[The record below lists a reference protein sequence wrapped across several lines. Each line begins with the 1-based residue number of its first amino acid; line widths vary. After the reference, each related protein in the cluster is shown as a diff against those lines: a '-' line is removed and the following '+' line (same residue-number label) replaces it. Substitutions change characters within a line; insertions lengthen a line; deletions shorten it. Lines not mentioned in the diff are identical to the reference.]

1 MSDST
6 PRDSTPRDSA
16 PRDPVRLDL
25 ELVRRGLA
33 RSRGHAR
40 ALVDAGDVTV
50 DGKPAPKPSL
60 PVTPGQV
67 IEVREEGPRWV
78 SRAAYKLLGA
88 LQTFGPRG
96 LVVTGRRCLD
106 VGASTGGFTQVLL
119 HHGASHVIALDVGH
133 GQLVPAL
140 ADDPRVTDRSR
151 TTVRDLRVGD
161 LGGAVDLL
169 VADLSFI
176 SLTLVLETFRG
187 LLTDEGDAV
196 VLVKPQFEVGRTRL
210 GKGGIVRAQGDRAWA
225 VTVVARAAVA
235 AGLHPQ
241 GLARSPIEGGEG
253 NAEYLLWL
261 TPRDAQSMGWEALVR
276 AADDVTE
283 P

>member
-1 MSDST
+1 MSDT
-6 PRDSTPRDSA
+6 A
-16 PRDPVRLDL
+16 RLDV

-40 ALVDAGDVTV
+40 ALIDAGDVRI
-50 DGKPAPKPSL
+50 DGLPAAKPAA
-60 PVTPGQV
+60 PVGSGQR

-78 SRAAYKLLGA
+78 SRAAYKLVGA
-88 LQTFGPRG
+88 LETFGPAG
-96 LVVTGRRCLD
+96 LTVAGKRCLD

-119 HHGASHVIALDVGH
+119 HHGAAHVTALDVGH
-133 GQLVPAL
+133 GQLVPEL
-140 ADDPRVTDRSR
+140 AADPRVTDRSR
-151 TTVRDLRVGD
+151 TTVRGLTAAEV
-161 LGGAVDLL
+161 GGAVELL

-176 SLTLVLETFRG
+176 SLTLVLDTFRG
-187 LLTDEGDAV
+187 LLLDTGDAI

-225 VTVVARAAVA
+225 VTEVARAAVA
-235 AGLHPQ
+235 AGLHPRA
-241 GLARSPIEGGEG
+241 LAKSPIEGSEG

-261 TPRDAQSMGWEALVR
+261 TPRDAESMGWEALVSR
-276 AADDVTE
+276 ADEVTL

>member
-1 MSDST
+1 VSDSGSVE
-6 PRDSTPRDSA
+6 PS
-16 PRDPVRLDL
+16 RLDV

-40 ALVDAGDVTV
+40 SLVDAGDVSIDGRPATKAATPV
-50 DGKPAPKPSL
+50 DPDQR
-60 PVTPGQV
+60 V
-67 IEVREEGPRWV
+67 EVREQGPRWV
-78 SRAAYKLLGA
+78 SRAAYKMVGA
-88 LQTFGPRG
+88 LEVFGPHG
-96 LVVTGRRCLD
+96 LEVAGRRCLD

-119 HHGASHVIALDVGH
+119 HHGAAHVVALDVGH
-133 GQLVPAL
+133 GQLVPEL

-151 TTVRDLRVGD
+151 TTVRGLGPADI
-161 LGGAVDLL
+161 GGAVDLL

-176 SLTLVLETFRG
+176 SLTLVLAELRG
-187 LLTDEGDAV
+187 LLRDDGDAV

-225 VTVVARAAVA
+225 VTEVARAALA
-235 AGLHPQ
+235 AGLHPR

-261 TPRDAQSMGWEALVR
+261 TPRDAGSMGWEALVR
-276 AADDVTE
+276 AADEVTE